1 MFPHRSRVLAVAV
14 LAAIGLLA
22 AACGDGGATA
32 DSAPDALPMEPA
44 PLPAEPAPA
53 TAAEPAPGDAP
64 EPADAGTAEEEPD
77 AAPASPPPD
86 APAAETSPET
96 GTTPAEPPA
105 AEDPTDPDAAGDAA
119 PPAGTEA
126 DDDLEGAGSGTEAPA
141 GPEPEPEGTA
151 SGGSGFPVTI
161 ASDAGEWVLEAA
173 PQRIVSMSPA
183 ATEILFA
190 IGAGPQVVAV
200 DEWSTFPPE
209 APVTGLSGFDP
220 NVEAVIAYEPDLVV
234 VAYDANDLVAGLRA
248 LDVPVIMQAGPL
260 DIEGGYAAVEE
271 LALAAG
277 RAAEAGEVIAT
288 MRAEIAAAVATAPG
302 AAVRIY
308 HEIDQTYYSAS
319 SHSFIGAVYGAL
331 GADNIADPADADGY
345 GYPQLTEEYIIEADP
360 ELIVISDLVGYTAAD
375 VAARPGWETISAVR
389 DGNILM
395 VDADVASRWGP
406 RLPQFVRAV
415 AEALAAIA
423 APASESA
430 E

>member
-1 MFPHRSRVLAVAV
+1 MFSHRSRVLAVAA

-22 AACGDGGATA
+22 AACGGDGGTPAEA
-32 DSAPDALPMEPA
+32 VPDVLPMEPA
-44 PLPAEPAPA
+44 PLPAEPTPAEAAPA
-53 TAAEPAPGDAP
+53 DAAEPAPDGAP
-64 EPADAGTAEEEPD
+64 EPGAAGAAAEEADAAPTSPPPE
-77 AAPASPPPD
+77 APASPPP
-86 APAAETSPET
+86 EV
-96 GTTPAEPPA
+96 PA
-105 AEDPTDPDAAGDAA
+105 AEDP
-119 PPAGTEA
+119 
-126 DDDLEGAGSGTEAPA
+126 
-141 GPEPEPEGTA
+141 PE
-151 SGGSGFPVTI
+151 
-161 ASDAGEWVLEAA
+161 EAA

-190 IGAGPQVVAV
+190 IGAGSQVVAV
-200 DEWSTFPPE
+200 DEWSTYPPE

-234 VAYDANDLVAGLRA
+234 IAYDANDLVAGLRA
-248 LDVPVIMQAGPL
+248 LDVPVLLQAGPL

-271 LALAAG
+271 LALATG
-277 RAAEAGEVIAT
+277 RAAEADGVIAT
-288 MRAEIAAAVATAPG
+288 MRAEIAAATATAPG
-302 AAVRIY
+302 TAVRIY

-331 GADNIADPADADGY
+331 GALNIADPADADGY

-423 APASESA
+423 APPSEAA